1 MYSRGI
7 VCIGINMP
15 SKLGCP
21 PALSNHYG
29 GKGGGEPLR
38 DDDETPMKFLDD
50 LIKAMGKLRNRERK

>member
-1 MYSRGI
+1 
-7 VCIGINMP
+7 MP

-38 DDDETPMKFLDD
+38 DDDETPTKFLDD